1 MSPRRVLSRA
11 SVPFSPDAASVWPGH
26 FRARAPLGPGRERS
40 VDSVAQRFSGREPFS
55 KQLGQA
61 ELRRQISQA
70 IWRAL
75 ADPSFAQ
82 VLLANPAVAL
92 GAAHCTSHQRWQLQT
107 IRAPTI
113 RDFAE
118 QSEALFWD
126 DRSPIRPA
134 WFHLARAVGQ

>member
-1 MSPRRVLSRA
+1 M
-11 SVPFSPDAASVWPGH
+11 
-26 FRARAPLGPGRERS
+26 
-40 VDSVAQRFSGREPFS
+40 DSVAEHFSSREPFS
-55 KQLGQA
+55 SRLGQA
-61 ELRRQISQA
+61 ELRRQISLA
-70 IWRAL
+70 VWRAL
-75 ADPSFAQ
+75 ADPTFAQ

-92 GAAHCTSHQRWQLQT
+92 SAAHCTPYQRWQLQT

-113 RDFAE
+113 RDFAA